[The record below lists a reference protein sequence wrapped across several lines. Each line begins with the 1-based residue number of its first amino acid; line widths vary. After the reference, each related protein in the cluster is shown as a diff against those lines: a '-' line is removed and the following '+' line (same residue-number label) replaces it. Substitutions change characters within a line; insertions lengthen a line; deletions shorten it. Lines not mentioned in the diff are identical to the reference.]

1 MMGAKQVFPGP
12 YLDGA
17 SLVELL
23 AGEKVTLTCGVPTLW
38 LGVLQLLDKEPGK
51 YDLSNLR
58 ALLSGGQAAPE
69 SMIRGFYERHGVHVY
84 QGWGMTETTPIASV
98 CYSPIELGELPEAT
112 EYGYLIKHGRPLPF
126 VEMRVRSG
134 ETIVPWDGATMGELE
149 VRGPWVAASYY
160 EMPEASDQF
169 TSDGWFRT
177 GDIATIDDM
186 GYMEIRDRLKD
197 VIKSGGEWISSV
209 ALENALMGH
218 PSVAE
223 AAVIAVPN
231 ARWLERPV
239 AVVVLREGQTAS
251 EEELISYLAPN
262 FAKWWLPDAIE
273 FRDAI
278 PRTSTGKFLKSALRD
293 EIAPKYRQAMSE
305 QPAG

>member
-1 MMGAKQVFPGP
+1 
-12 YLDGA
+12 
-17 SLVELL
+17 
-23 AGEKVTLTCGVPTLW
+23 
-38 LGVLQLLDKEPGK
+38 
-51 YDLSNLR
+51 
-58 ALLSGGQAAPE
+58 
-69 SMIRGFYERHGVHVY
+69 
-84 QGWGMTETTPIASV
+84 
-98 CYSPIELGELPEAT
+98 
-112 EYGYLIKHGRPLPF
+112 
-126 VEMRVRSG
+126 
-134 ETIVPWDGATMGELE
+134 MGELE
-149 VRGPWVAASYY
+149 VRGPLVAAAYY
-160 EMPEASDQF
+160 NRNDCADRF
-169 TSDGWFRT
+169 TDDGWFRT
-177 GDIATIDDM
+177 GDIATIDDL

-251 EEELISYLAPN
+251 EAELISFVAPN
-262 FAKWWLPDAIE
+262 FVKWWLPDAIE

-305 QPAG
+305 QPVS